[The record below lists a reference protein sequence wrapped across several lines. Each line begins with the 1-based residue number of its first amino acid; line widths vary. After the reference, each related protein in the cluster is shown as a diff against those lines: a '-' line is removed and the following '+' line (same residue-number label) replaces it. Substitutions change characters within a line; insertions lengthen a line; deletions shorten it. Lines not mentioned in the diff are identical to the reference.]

1 MKEGNAPESPSAAS
15 DQDDSGTDRQR
26 DKEGESDPFNQV
38 LHPFGSGR
46 HRADTSNACYEGS
59 VKYRRRRHLY
69 SLGLIP
75 KAQPVGPGNPALSLT

>member
-1 MKEGNAPESPSAAS
+1 MKEGNARESPSAAS

-26 DKEGESDPFNQV
+26 DKDGESDPFDQV
-38 LHPFGSGR
+38 LHPFGSRR

-75 KAQPVGPGNPALSLT
+75 KGSQSGPAIRPYP